1 MWGCLTYEEIFS
13 ALPPT
18 PSAPTLTRPGT
29 RPQAPDI
36 AQARDTVRA

>member
-18 PSAPTLTRPGT
+18 PSAPTLARPSA
-29 RPQAPDI
+29 RPQARDI